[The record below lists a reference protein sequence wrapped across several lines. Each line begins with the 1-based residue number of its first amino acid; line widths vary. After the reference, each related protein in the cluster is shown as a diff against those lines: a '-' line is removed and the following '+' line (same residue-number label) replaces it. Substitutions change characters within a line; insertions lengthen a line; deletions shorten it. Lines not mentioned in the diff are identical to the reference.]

1 MVSTKLN
8 LSFMVTP
15 VANDNSKCIISTQV
29 PGEYPQ
35 VINIDDLP
43 IFTHEYFFNN
53 RSSDENK

>member
-15 VANDNSKCIISTQV
+15 VANDSSKCIIATQV

-43 IFTHEYFFNN
+43 VFTYEYFSKN
-53 RSSDENK
+53 RSSDEDK